1 MNGKNKRVKGCWSRG
16 QTRGSAY
23 NKGFKISKPP
33 YILPK
38 FSSQL
43 KNSVNINQL
52 NLINFFEN
60 YPITKYQESYK
71 YNRNTPY
78 SCVNLKNS
86 DFLNGTVRLTVPGV
100 YVLTSDVIFNPNES
114 NDFFPTEV
122 QIESGLYT
130 QPYKLGFFAAITI
143 ESKDIILDL
152 NGYTIKQSKKH
163 SFQQRFFSIIELA
176 SSPFF
181 KKQGPANFNENTHY
195 KSANNILIKNGKM
208 DLSSHHSIHGNDV
221 KNVILQDMYITNFE
235 VAGIHINGGTN
246 MIIDNIKIENNNNK
260 ILVNSTYSHSRF
272 IRPFLNHAVETS
284 PNLKLGP
291 KSISQINNDLRNELN
306 KTYKQFITTGTVP
319 DNFFKNTCPQEP
331 CEYDGNVYGM
341 VLNVVRVAVNDFLK
355 ERPSEDK
362 NPGNKDIFI
371 NKLVINNISSTPVE
385 IIALNATPN
394 TGDNAYGGRVQ
405 VGPVG
410 DVLNIEKLQ
419 DNEGK
424 YKGTLLSDAQIILAK
439 PSYTGPKGTNNIT
452 QEVVNWAEG
461 KEPYEKI
468 SNFVKSDGKFYYV
481 GGGDSMN
488 HIMKGNIG
496 LFISGGLNIKGEHIT
511 INNIQSNGNNVGVS
525 NLKPIKWR
533 EDKKKGLNS
542 HSLLLTA
549 SKNIQI
555 TNSKNRIQHA
565 YSEFGKSYK
574 INIINTNNPNSIVI
588 L

>member
-1 MNGKNKRVKGCWSRG
+1 MNGKNKRVKGSWSRG

-23 NKGFKISKPP
+23 SKPIKIKKP
-33 YILPK
+33 NYILPN

-43 KNSVNINQL
+43 KNSVNNNQL

-60 YPITKYQESYK
+60 YPINKYQESFK
-71 YNRNTPY
+71 YNTNTPY
-78 SCVNLKNS
+78 SCINLKNS
-86 DFLNGTVRLTVPGV
+86 DFINGTVRLTVPGV
-100 YVLTSDVIFNPNES
+100 YRLISNIEFNPNES
-114 NDFFPTEV
+114 NDFFPTEQ
-122 QIESGLYT
+122 QIKSGLYT

-143 ESKDIILDL
+143 ESKDIILDF

-181 KKQGPANFNENTHY
+181 KKQGPANFNENTQY
-195 KSANNILIKNGKM
+195 RSANKLLIKNGKM
-208 DLSSHHSIHGNDV
+208 GLSSHHSIHGNDV
-221 KNVILQDMYITNFE
+221 KNVILQNLYITNFE

-246 MIIDNIKIENNNNK
+246 MIIDNVKIENNNNK

-272 IRPFLNHAVETS
+272 IRPFLNAAVETS
-284 PNLKLGP
+284 PTLKLGT
-291 KSISQINNDLRNELN
+291 KTISQINNALNDELN
-306 KTYKQFITTGTVP
+306 KTYKQFVNTGTVP
-319 DNFFKNTCPQEP
+319 NNFFKNTCSQEP

-341 VLNVVRVAVNDFLK
+341 VLNVVGVAVNDFLK

-405 VGPVG
+405 VGSTG
-410 DVLNIEKLQ
+410 DVLNIEEIQ
-419 DNEGK
+419 DSEGK
-424 YKGTLLSDAQIILAK
+424 YKGTKLSDAQIILAK

-452 QEVVNWAEG
+452 QEVVDWAEG
-461 KEPYEKI
+461 KEPNETI

-496 LFISGGLNIKGEHIT
+496 LFISGGLNIKGQNIT
-511 INNIQSNGNNVGVS
+511 INNIQSNGNKVGVS
-525 NLKPIKWR
+525 TLTPIKWR

-542 HSLLLTA
+542 YSLLLTA

-555 TNSKNRIQHA
+555 TNSQNRIQQA
-565 YSEFGKSYK
+565 YSEFGKSFK
-574 INIINTNNPNSIVI
+574 INIINTNNPNTIVI